1 MAIQTSDVL
10 NLLQKSI
17 QRKIEDNVPKT
28 TPLLSILKRNSGVT
42 KMANNS
48 FYVTEWVGNF
58 SNIGQFA
65 AGSQLTGGDAENIQL
80 LIAAKRLYA
89 DVSVDEFT
97 IEAMSKVPEGSL
109 VDFVKGYTDRMELG
123 VGREMTRTFHGA
135 GTGKVARAN
144 GSGSSSTSLT
154 VQALDA
160 DTSDIEP
167 TQYLEANDYIIIGTQ
182 DAVKISS
189 ISGNVLTLAAARTWS
204 DEDVIKKASADGG
217 SVEEMAGLKMLI
229 VNTGTVQNVN
239 VANYKNMQA
248 YVDSSSHSIASTGEQ
263 YMNRAYLKT
272 VAHRVSNKLV
282 GFANLTVFNAWA
294 KILTAL
300 KKTASTDENIMGGIN
315 LQGDIKDMPY
325 LRFMNGKTYMDID
338 CWTGHWYNLDPQSL
352 TIGDMGGGVKFST
365 APDKTGVWTRKSG
378 YVPEYEATLRFYGN
392 LIMKNP
398 RANSLLNNLS
408 A

>member
-1 MAIQTSDVL
+1 MALQTSDVL

-28 TPLLSILKRNSGVT
+28 TPLLSILKRNMGVT

-65 AGSQLTGGDAENIQL
+65 AGSELTGGDAENIQL

-123 VGREMTRTFHGA
+123 VGREMTRTYHGEGA
-135 GTGKVARAN
+135 GKVARAN
-144 GSGSSSTSLT
+144 GTGGSSTSLT

-167 TQYLEANDYIIIGTQ
+167 TQYLEAGDYIIVGSE
-182 DAVKISS
+182 DAVQISS
-189 ISGNVLTLAAARTWS
+189 ISGNVLTLAAARDWS
-204 DEDVIKKASADGG
+204 DEDAIKKASTDGG
-217 SVEEMAGLKMLI
+217 SVVEMAGLKMLI
-229 VNTGTVQNVN
+229 VATGTIQNVN
-239 VANYKNMQA
+239 VASYKNMQA
-248 YVDSSSHSIASTGEQ
+248 YVDSSSHSIASTSEQ

-272 VAHRVSNKLV
+272 VSHRVSNKLV
-282 GFANLTVFNAWA
+282 GFANLTVFDAWA

-300 KKTASTDENIMGGIN
+300 KRTATTDENIMGGIN

-325 LRFMNGKTYMDID
+325 LRFMNGKVFMDID
-338 CWTGHWYNLDPQSL
+338 CWTNHWYNLDPQSL

-365 APDKTGVWTRKSG
+365 SPDGKGVWTRKSG

-392 LIMKNP
+392 LILKNP
-398 RANSLLNNLS
+398 RANSLLNNLT